1 MCLSLEQSVGTS
13 AANAIVDLFG
23 TPVTE
28 NERGWLDEI
37 CDAFLNTDPRLTARS
52 RSALR
57 GIFGKMTDS
66 IFTTP
71 RHALDRSED
80 LSEHERLG

>member
-28 NERGWLDEI
+28 NERGWLGEI
-37 CDAFLNTDPRLTARS
+37 CDASLNTDPRLTARS
-52 RSALR
+52 RSVLR
-57 GIFGKMTDS
+57 GILGK
-66 IFTTP
+66 
-71 RHALDRSED
+71 
-80 LSEHERLG
+80 